1 MLGLAYKVV
10 LICQQINCLIIKKQ
24 LICCLSSIIF
34 SHAMTSIHTQLKQ
47 QRTKLGFKQS
57 DMLMR
62 VGISRQQY
70 QQIESK
76 GNPRLN
82 TLELIAEGL
91 NCQLMLIPKDKILQV
106 QAILDDKV
114 LDTQTG
120 NQNHDQHL
128 IDNPWQTLL
137 GEDD

>member
-1 MLGLAYKVV
+1 
-10 LICQQINCLIIKKQ
+10 
-24 LICCLSSIIF
+24 
-34 SHAMTSIHTQLKQ
+34 MTSIHTQLKQ
-47 QRTKLGFKQS
+47 QRTTLGLKQS

-120 NQNHDQHL
+120 NQNHDQNL